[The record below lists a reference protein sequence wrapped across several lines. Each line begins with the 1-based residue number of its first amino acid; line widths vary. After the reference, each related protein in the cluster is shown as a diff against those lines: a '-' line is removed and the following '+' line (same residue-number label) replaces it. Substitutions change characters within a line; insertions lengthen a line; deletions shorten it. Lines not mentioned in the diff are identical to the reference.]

1 MNNNNNYR
9 ENKSRTNSVSRLLLL
24 LASSA
29 AISTFAYSSA
39 SLAAVNPTNLV
50 DSGYLYADEDIRA
63 ILKNRLDENQVY
75 VAPALP
81 FESQVL
87 VTDIVRDSVN
97 EARTRGAALIP
108 INFGNAHW
116 TALAIKRTDA
126 GTIKVIYNDSVGS
139 PIGGRT
145 NSALLANILQQIDPT
160 IEIIDLQVHQQ
171 RDGTSCGAFTAENLI
186 KIAELDVSNVT
197 DYQLRALLASIN
209 DAGAIRKNHFYL
221 LYEGADVIDVNALK
235 PRAENTAEEFKSQ
248 NRQLIRNILNV
259 SSLTND
265 RLNSLNRVNSIN
277 ALNSTNSFYSGFASG
292 DDDLNYG
299 AWIKGFIGKET
310 DKANIGTNS
319 NTSRSKSDIHGFV
332 IGADTKIDEDLTIG
346 LAYSNIASNTK
357 QKISGISTN
366 NDKISS
372 HILSIYGS
380 GNIDEDISLNGNV
393 SYGKAFIKT
402 THTGVARSS
411 KQKGDLFGSNLTAN
425 YNLYQGE
432 SIIVEPRAGISYS
445 NLKMKGYQ
453 DGSIKIAKINQQQVD
468 LSAGLVLAS
477 FYDTNAFTLMPEL
490 SADYSHTVWSKGN
503 KVKISN
509 RLDQNILS
517 QKISNNKGTI
527 KLGAGLNVLTDRVEL
542 GGGYEHVIQDK
553 SRAHIG
559 YIKLRV
565 NF

>member
-1 MNNNNNYR
+1 MTNNDNNYR
-9 ENKSRTNSVSRLLLL
+9 ENKSRTNSASRLLLL

-29 AISTFAYSSA
+29 AISTFAYSGT
-39 SLAAVNPTNLV
+39 SLAAVNPINLV
-50 DSGYLYADEDIRA
+50 DSSYWYQDEDIRA

-97 EARTRGAALIP
+97 EARIRGVALIP

-116 TALAIKRTDA
+116 KALAIKRTNA
-126 GTIKVIYNDSVGS
+126 GTIKVIYNDSLGS
-139 PIGGRT
+139 SIDGRT

-171 RDGTSCGAFTAENLI
+171 RDGSSCGAFTAENLI
-186 KIAELDVSNVT
+186 KIAELDVSNLT
-197 DYQLRALLASIN
+197 DDQLRAVLASIN

-221 LYEGADVIDVNALK
+221 LYEGTDLIDVNALK
-235 PRAENTAEEFKSQ
+235 PRAETTAEEFKSQ

-265 RLNSLNRVNSIN
+265 RLNSLNRVNS
-277 ALNSTNSFYSGFASG
+277 TNSFYSGFASG

-299 AWIKGFIGKET
+299 AWVKGFIGKET
-310 DKANIGTNS
+310 DKANIGSGSNS
-319 NTSRSKSDIHGFV
+319 NTSRSKSDIYGFV

-346 LAYSNIASNTK
+346 LAYSHIASNTK

-425 YNLYQGE
+425 YKLYQ
-432 SIIVEPRAGISYS
+432 
-445 NLKMKGYQ
+445 
-453 DGSIKIAKINQQQVD
+453 
-468 LSAGLVLAS
+468 
-477 FYDTNAFTLMPEL
+477 T
-490 SADYSHTVWSKGN
+490 
-503 KVKISN
+503 
-509 RLDQNILS
+509 
-517 QKISNNKGTI
+517 
-527 KLGAGLNVLTDRVEL
+527 
-542 GGGYEHVIQDK
+542 
-553 SRAHIG
+553 
-559 YIKLRV
+559 
-565 NF
+565 

>member
-1 MNNNNNYR
+1 MTNNDNNFK
-9 ENKSRTNSVSRLLLL
+9 ENKSRANSASRLLLL
-24 LASSA
+24 LASTA
-29 AISTFAYSSA
+29 AISTFTYSSA

-50 DSGYLYADEDIRA
+50 DFSYWYQDEDIRA
-63 ILKNRLDENQVY
+63 ILKNRLDENTVY

-81 FESQVL
+81 FESQDL
-87 VTDIVRDSVN
+87 VEDIIRDSVN
-97 EARTRGAALIP
+97 EAKAKGAALVP
-108 INFGNAHW
+108 INFGNSHW
-116 TALAIKRTDA
+116 TALAIKCTNA
-126 GTIKVIYNDSVGS
+126 GIIKVIYNDSLAI
-139 PIGGRT
+139 PIGGRA

-160 IEIIDLQVHQQ
+160 IQIVDLQVHQQ
-171 RDGTSCGAFTAENLI
+171 TDGSSCGAFTAENLI
-186 KIAELDVSNVT
+186 KIAELDVSNLT
-197 DYQLRALLASIN
+197 DDQLRAVLASIN
-209 DAGAIRKNHFYL
+209 DSGAIRNSHFYL
-221 LYEGADVIDVNALK
+221 LYEGEGVFDVNELK
-235 PRAENTAEEFKSQ
+235 PRAESTAAEFKSQ
-248 NRQLIRNILNV
+248 NRQLIRNIINV
-259 SSLTND
+259 SSLTDD
-265 RLNSLNRVNSIN
+265 RLNSLNR
-277 ALNSTNSFYSGFASG
+277 ANSFYRGVASG
-292 DDDLNYG
+292 DDDMNYG
-299 AWIKGFIGKET
+299 AWIKDFIGKET
-310 DKANIGTNS
+310 DKANIGSGSNS

-346 LAYSNIASNTK
+346 MAYSNIASNTK

-372 HILSIYGS
+372 HILSMYGS
-380 GNIDEDISLNGNV
+380 GNIDEDISLNGNA
-393 SYGKAFIKT
+393 SCGKAFIKT

-411 KQKGDLFGSNLTAN
+411 KQKGDLFGSNITAN
-425 YNLYQGE
+425 YKLYQTK

-453 DGSIKIAKINQQQVD
+453 DGSIKIAKINQQQLD

-503 KVKISN
+503 RLKISN

-527 KLGAGLNVLTDRVEL
+527 KLGGGLNVLADRIEL
-542 GGGYEHVIQDK
+542 GGGYEHVIQNK

-559 YIKLRV
+559 YLKLRV